1 MFTEQQEGPLRTV
14 NVSGKMGSTMT
25 TTTMQASAH
34 RANKTSR
41 GKELTRV
48 EETLRWRIAE
58 RREAH
63 PERLSQSELARRLGV
78 SPSAVNQYE
87 SGQSRPTI
95 DGLVD
100 LARELRTSVS
110 YLVGETDYM
119 YPPDDRGLKIV
130 VRAADEEEKNQI
142 IQIINLLKRLSAHR
156 RALVAAMVEAMLF
169 DAGPGRGTQRS
180 S

>member
-1 MFTEQQEGPLRTV
+1 MALQVIDNADIIEA
-14 NVSGKMGSTMT
+14 TMT
-25 TTTMQASAH
+25 TATMQSPVD
-34 RANKTSR
+34 RGITVTNR
-41 GKELTRV
+41 GKALSAV
-48 EETLRWRIAE
+48 EETLRRRIAE

-63 PERLSQSELARRLGV
+63 PERLSQSELARRIGV
-78 SPSAVNQYE
+78 APSTVNQYE
-87 SGQSRPTI
+87 SGEARPSI
-95 DGLVD
+95 DSLVV
-100 LARELRTSVS
+100 LAAELRTSVS

-156 RALVAAMVEAMLF
+156 RALVAAMAEAMLF